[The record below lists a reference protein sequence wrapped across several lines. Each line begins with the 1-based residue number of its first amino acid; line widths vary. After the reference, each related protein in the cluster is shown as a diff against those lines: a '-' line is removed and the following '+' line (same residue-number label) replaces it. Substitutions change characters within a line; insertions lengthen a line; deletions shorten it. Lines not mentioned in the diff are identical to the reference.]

1 MIDLWSCTMNALDL
15 DTLSYL
21 HAETVDSNDEFSI
34 PLDIS
39 DIINI
44 CREYNNLGWQVQNQV
59 EQILEVGIEESVKN
73 GFVKKESLPHIK
85 NFLVRIRSNPY
96 FGEAGSQADDCIN
109 LISKYESTQKNDNLN

>member
-1 MIDLWSCTMNALDL
+1 MNALNL

-21 HAETVDSNDEFSI
+21 NAETVDSNDEFSI

-59 EQILEVGIEESVKN
+59 EQILEVGVEESIKN

-85 NFLVRIRSNPY
+85 EFLVRIHANPY
-96 FGEAGSQADDCIN
+96 FGEAGLQANDCIN
-109 LISKYESTQKNDNLN
+109 LISKYEINQKNDSLN